1 MSEMS
6 DRIVDVRNLSKRFNG
21 TPVLNG
27 VDLQIARGETVV
39 VIGRSGCGKTVLL
52 RHLIGL
58 VRPDRG
64 SIRIDGT
71 ELNGLRE
78 RELNEIRLKIG
89 MLFQEAAL
97 FDSLSAYQ
105 NVGFALHEHSEF
117 SRQAIRSRVRE
128 CLDVV
133 GLGDL
138 PDCAV
143 DELSGGMRKRV
154 ALARAIAQNPKILLY
169 DEPTS
174 GVDPMMAD
182 EINALIRRLG
192 EELNVTSVVVT
203 HELSDA
209 LAVADRIALL
219 ENGVIATEGRAS
231 RFEDL
236 SDPAIRR
243 FFQRRS
249 R

>member
-1 MSEMS
+1 MIEP
-6 DRIVDVRNLSKRFNG
+6 IIDVRSLFKSFNG
-21 TPVLNG
+21 TSVLNG
-27 VDLQIARGETVV
+27 VDLHVNRGETVV

-52 RHLIGL
+52 KHLIGL
-58 VRPDRG
+58 VRPDSG

-71 ELNGLRE
+71 DLNGLNQQA
-78 RELNEIRLKIG
+78 LNEVRLRMG

-97 FDSLSAYQ
+97 FDSLSVYH
-105 NVGFALHEHSEF
+105 NVGFALHEHSDLGK
-117 SRQAIRSRVRE
+117 SAIQARVRE
-128 CLDVV
+128 CLDAV

-138 PDCAV
+138 PDCSV
-143 DELSGGMRKRV
+143 DELSGGMKKRV
-154 ALARAIAQNPKILLY
+154 ALARAIAQNPDILLY

-182 EINALIRRLG
+182 EINGLIRQLG

-203 HELSDA
+203 HELNDA

-219 ENGVIATEGRAS
+219 ENGVIAAEGRAS
-231 RFEDL
+231 EFEDM
-236 SDPAIRR
+236 SNSAIQR

-249 R
+249 N